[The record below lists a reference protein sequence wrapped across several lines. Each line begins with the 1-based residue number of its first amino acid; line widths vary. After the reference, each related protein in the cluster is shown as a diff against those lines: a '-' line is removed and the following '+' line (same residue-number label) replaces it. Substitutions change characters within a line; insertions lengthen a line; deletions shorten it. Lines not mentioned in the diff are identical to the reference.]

1 MRTDR
6 GADVAFR
13 LERLLET
20 FTHPDGSAW
29 RGAEI
34 EHETGSVVSQ
44 SYFSALRKG
53 RIRRPG
59 AEQLRSIAEV
69 MGFPLEL
76 WHADFE
82 QWPRI
87 LEHRTY
93 GASPSSGVA
102 GSRSIRQSFRTI
114 WRTVPNPQTK
124 APYTY
129 EEISER
135 ADGEIS
141 PEEIRQIA
149 DGENENPDYYTIV
162 ALSELFN
169 VSTDYWHAK
178 TVDSSRVLDA
188 EMLEALGEN
197 EGREVLLRWAR
208 LSARSRS
215 MLLNVL
221 ENLEELES
229 DEAAPKLI
237 GNGSS

>member
-1 MRTDR
+1 MLRADR
-6 GADVAFR
+6 GGDVALK

-20 FTHPDGSAW
+20 FTHPDGSPW
-29 RGAEI
+29 CGSEI
-34 EHETGSVVSQ
+34 ERATNKVVSQ

-59 AEQLRSIAEV
+59 AEQLRAIAEV

-76 WHADFE
+76 WHSDFE
-82 QWPRI
+82 QWPSIIER
-87 LEHRTY
+87 RTY
-93 GASPSSGVA
+93 GASSSADGA

-114 WRTVPNPQTK
+114 WRTVPNPQTQ

-129 EEISER
+129 EEISDR
-135 ADGEIS
+135 AGGEIS

-169 VSTDYWHAK
+169 VSTDYWHAE
-178 TVDSSRVLDA
+178 TVDSDRILDA
-188 EMLEALGEN
+188 EILEALGEN
-197 EGREVLLRWAR
+197 EGREVLRRWSR
-208 LSARSRS
+208 LSARPRS

-221 ENLEELES
+221 ENLEELEA
-229 DEAAPKLI
+229 DGPAP
-237 GNGSS
+237 SSA